1 MALLCTCKTKFQ
13 IYNNFWQEY
22 FEIKEII
29 NLKKKLIKCKTINQF
44 INIIIEFIK
53 DKIIRKF
60 YCLKKFNIKISGIN
74 NNNIYHQIIL
84 SLSEIIR
91 KKLKIKEKEKI
102 NYNKSL
108 FIIIWYENNLVFMT
122 NICFDGII

>member
-1 MALLCTCKTKFQ
+1 MALLYSCKTSFQ
-13 IYNNFWQEY
+13 IYKNFWQEY
-22 FEIKEII
+22 FKIEEII
-29 NLKKKLIKCKTINQF
+29 NLKQKLIKCKTINQF

-53 DKIIRKF
+53 DTIIRKF
-60 YCLKKFNIKISGIN
+60 SCLEKFNIKISGIN
-74 NNNIYHQIIL
+74 NDNIYHQIIL

-91 KKLKIKEKEKI
+91 KKLKIQEKI

-122 NICFDGII
+122 NVCFDGII